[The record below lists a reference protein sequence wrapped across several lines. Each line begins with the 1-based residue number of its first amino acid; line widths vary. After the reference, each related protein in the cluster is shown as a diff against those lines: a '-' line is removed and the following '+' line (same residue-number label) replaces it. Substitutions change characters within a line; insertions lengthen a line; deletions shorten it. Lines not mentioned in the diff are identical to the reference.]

1 LRITGGRMRGRRL
14 LAPKGR
20 DIRPTSDRV
29 REAVFNLLGQD
40 LDGCRVLD
48 LFAGTGALGIES
60 LSRGAEW
67 AVLVDRSPEA
77 LRLIARNL
85 ERLKLDREAEVIRH
99 DLRRGLPPRGS
110 IRMRDLD
117 VVFLDPPY
125 GRDLAPPILNA
136 LGSWK
141 ALGPEGLVVA
151 ETATHETLIEQE
163 VGLRLVTKRRY
174 GDTSIHLFA
183 WDRGSRS
190 AGRPE
195 LRIHENT

>member
-1 LRITGGRMRGRRL
+1 LRITGGLMRGRRL

-29 REAVFNLLGQD
+29 REAVFNLLGQN
-40 LDGCRVLD
+40 LDGRRVVD
-48 LFAGTGALGIES
+48 LFAGTGAFGIES

-67 AVLVDRSPEA
+67 AVLVDRSPGA

-85 ERLKLDREAEVIRH
+85 ERLELNRTAEIVRH
-99 DLRRGLPPRGS
+99 DLTRGLPARGS
-110 IRMRDLD
+110 TRMKDLD

-125 GRDLAPPILNA
+125 GRDLAAPILKA

-141 ALGPEGLVVA
+141 ALGPEGLVVV
-151 ETATHETLIEQE
+151 ETAAHETLSERE
-163 VGLRLVTKRRY
+163 GGLRLVTKRRY

-183 WDRGSRS
+183 WDQGNRS
-190 AGRPE
+190 EEKNGAGDTP
-195 LRIHENT
+195 